1 MYKDDKRFAY
11 VLRYIIAD
19 KKKCVPLS
27 NGMRKVL
34 AYKGIVVFDQNGQKL
49 ENAGPIL

>member
-1 MYKDDKRFAY
+1 MLIRKF
-11 VLRYIIAD
+11 
-19 KKKCVPLS
+19 VPFS

-34 AYKGIVVFDQNGQKL
+34 AYKDIVVFDQNGQKL